1 MSTFEKKRMAARGAL
16 AALAALGVVAA
27 LAACGASPQANDTGE
42 LKTGNEQAAF
52 DDWQRDF
59 TACMSDEGV
68 DMGGLASTTGG
79 GAVGGLEDPS
89 GESGGTTASVQAGE
103 IDMEAYGAASKICS
117 EKLGEMPTPPGMPSP
132 EEMQKG
138 MLAFAKC
145 MREAG
150 YDYPDPE
157 VSKDGANSMQ
167 AMAMDEFDP
176 QVMEDCSKE
185 SDMGFS
191 MSSSATTGDAE

>member
-1 MSTFEKKRMAARGAL
+1 
-16 AALAALGVVAA
+16 
-27 LAACGASPQANDTGE
+27 
-42 LKTGNEQAAF
+42 
-52 DDWQRDF
+52 
-59 TACMSDEGV
+59 
-68 DMGGLASTTGG
+68 
-79 GAVGGLEDPS
+79 
-89 GESGGTTASVQAGE
+89 
-103 IDMEAYGAASKICS
+103 MEAYGAASKICS

-157 VSKDGANSMQ
+157 VSKDGAISMQ
-167 AMAMDEFDP
+167 AMAMDELDP